1 MCFLSFALPSTLTTA
16 APLASQHDHDK
27 QREAERQAKAAE
39 RQAKRAAKREA
50 EKKAGEL
57 RMRKVRTTKAPVK

>member
-1 MCFLSFALPSTLTTA
+1 MCFLSFALPATLTTA

-57 RMRKVRTTKAPVK
+57 RMRKVRTTKPP